1 MKRFI
6 DRDNLN
12 RIIFQENFNFIVLS
26 LHILQIHPVSTI
38 KMTKFVSPEVFYLDQ
53 DEITS
58 NNSAYFDV
66 LLTSEDGVTYQT
78 TRLVLAANAPA
89 MRETL
94 LSAEDEQISIYIES
108 HSKDVLELLKFF
120 HTGYIFREIGS
131 GDKLSELLSHLGVNL
146 ETLVGNS
153 DTVPSPPPLSDQHFM
168 ATGITKM
175 KSECTSHQQ
184 SENFLSNDL
193 VLTKI
198 EELKD
203 SADAR
208 IKDLK
213 QRIEADGY
221 PDDFDGDFWDDTG
234 GDYSALDQS
243 AEDNKQS
250 MMPVVKLEKLEMEPP
265 SPESAPLKRKRPK
278 EDWNSGK
285 KRRKERGLRASLKK
299 AGKFEPHGDGTTR
312 VIENGNY
319 NANIDRLNDPGIQ
332 EGDTEN
338 NGTDKDAV
346 TNTSSEPPKKK
357 LFGIHLNRQRQK
369 EAEARG
375 EVWEVH

>member
-12 RIIFQENFNFIVLS
+12 QIIFPENFNFIDSS

-94 LSAEDEQISIYIES
+94 LSAEDEQVSIYIES
-108 HSKDVLELLKFF
+108 HSKDVLKLLKFF
-120 HTGYIFREIGS
+120 HTGYFFRENGS
-131 GDKLSELLSHLGVNL
+131 DDKLSELLSHLGVNL

-153 DTVPSPPPLSDQHFM
+153 DTVPSPPPLSDQYFI
-168 ATGITKM
+168 ATGISKM

-234 GDYSALDQS
+234 GDFSAVDQS
-243 AEDNKQS
+243 AEDNKPS

-278 EDWNSGK
+278 EEWNSGK

-299 AGKFEPHGDGTTR
+299 AGKFEPYGDGTTR

-319 NANIDRLNDPGIQ
+319 NANIDRLNDPVIQ
-332 EGDTEN
+332 EGGTED